1 MNLIAMC
8 FCSRLDIRFKQK
20 KRKRKNG
27 KKLQSSTK
35 TDTPRA
41 CACSCLPPTL
51 LLISSFCLCDNA
63 SLARRLAKVHFS
75 NFFYFMSLRVT
86 ILKMLLKNKWTQYR
100 LLAARWDVCYY
111 TVNNEIKDQ
120 TDRQTNRQT
129 KRTQTDRP
137 WGKRTDRHY
146 RHSDRSDE

>member
-1 MNLIAMC
+1 MNLVAMC

-41 CACSCLPPTL
+41 CACICLPPTL

-86 ILKMLLKNKWTQYR
+86 ILKKPLKNKWTQQK
-100 LLAARWDVCYY
+100 LPAARWDVIYH
-111 TVNNEIKDQ
+111 TVNNEIKKQ
-120 TDRQTNRQT
+120 HRQT
-129 KRTQTDRP
+129 KRTETDRQ
-137 WGKRTDRHY
+137 GGVQADTIIIIIIFI
-146 RHSDRSDE
+146 S

>member
-20 KRKRKNG
+20 KRKRKNW
-27 KKLQSSTK
+27 KKLQSNTK

-41 CACSCLPPTL
+41 CACICLPPTL

-75 NFFYFMSLRVT
+75 NFFYFMSLRLT
-86 ILKMLLKNKWTQYR
+86 ILKKPLKNKWTQHK
-100 LLAARWDVCYY
+100 LPAARWDVIYY
-111 TVNNEIKDQ
+111 TVNNEVKDHTDRLNVQRQ
-120 TDRQTNRQT
+120 TDRQT
-129 KRTQTDRP
+129 
-137 WGKRTDRHY
+137 GGRTDRHY
-146 RHSDRSDE
+146 RHSERSDG